1 MNLTPEVDRPTRKGT
16 QSSAQWN
23 WLTAQGPPVIVG
35 VAFLLYAARLFRL
48 ISRYAVNIFFLDQW
62 DFNDATLFQKH
73 SLWQMF
79 AWQHGPHRQGLASLF
94 AKLVEPL
101 FNWNSRVD
109 SFIVGVIV
117 ATAAV
122 CALWLKK
129 RLYGR
134 LFLGDVVI
142 PAIFFTPAQWET
154 VFVTSNLAHGSF
166 PLLLIVLYCLGWTC
180 SRSIVKYPL
189 LLLIN
194 FVTIYTGF
202 GLFLGVL
209 TPILLVLDYRASS
222 LETRLPRTYFVSAL
236 IMSLAS
242 LGSFFIGYKFNAA
255 LDCFSFQP
263 QSPVS
268 YMAFITIMFA
278 NFFDVKGVGAVPW
291 IVGITILI
299 AMLACLA
306 TAVWQLLRRQNLN
319 LPNPDHSRPLVTTA
333 LIAYC
338 LLFCLNTAYGRLCAG
353 LWTAHSPRYVIYLEI
368 GVLGLYF
375 HLLSIHWPLGR
386 KLLLTVLLVPLL
398 VAYLRIDRREMERFR
413 NVKQRW
419 KTCYLQ
425 IEDIEK
431 CDQSVGV
438 PLYSNPP
445 EATHLQEKLLYLKRT
460 RQNLYSDSR

>member
-1 MNLTPEVDRPTRKGT
+1 MALTPEVDRLTREGK
-16 QSSAQWN
+16 QWIAVRN
-23 WLTAQGPPVIVG
+23 WLTTQGPPVIVG
-35 VAFLLYAARLFRL
+35 VAFVLYAVRLFRL

-79 AWQHGPHRQGLASLF
+79 AWQHGPHRQGLAALF
-94 AKLVEPL
+94 AKLIEPL
-101 FNWNSRVD
+101 FHWNSRVE
-109 SFIVGVIV
+109 SLVVGVIV
-117 ATAAV
+117 ATAAI

-134 LFLGDVVI
+134 LSFGDVVI
-142 PAIFFTPAQWET
+142 PAIFFTSAQWET
-154 VFVTSNLAHGSF
+154 VLISSNFAHGPL

-180 SRSIVKYPL
+180 IRSILKYPL
-189 LLLIN
+189 ILLIN

-202 GLFLGVL
+202 GLFLGLL
-209 TPILLVLDYRASS
+209 TPILLALDYRANTP
-222 LETRLPRTYFVSAL
+222 ETRLPRRYFASVL
-236 IMSLAS
+236 IISLAS
-242 LGSFFIGYKFNAA
+242 LGSFFIGYKFIAA

-268 YMAFITIMFA
+268 YVAFIAIMFA
-278 NFFDVKGVGAVPW
+278 NFFDVKGVGAVPR
-291 IVGITILI
+291 IIGITILI
-299 AMLACLA
+299 GMLACLA
-306 TAVWQLLRRQNLN
+306 IAVWQLLRRQNLN

-353 LWTAHSPRYVIYLEI
+353 LWTAHTGRYVIYLET

-375 HLLSIHWPLGR
+375 HLLSIRLASAR
-386 KLLLTVLLVPLL
+386 KLLLTILLVPLL
-398 VAYLRIDRREMERFR
+398 AASLHIDRPDMERFR
-413 NVKQRW
+413 NVKQQW
-419 KTCYLQ
+419 KKCYLQ
-425 IEDIEK
+425 IEDIKK
-431 CDQSVGV
+431 CDHSVGV

-445 EATHLQEKLLYLKRT
+445 EGTHLREKLLYLKRT